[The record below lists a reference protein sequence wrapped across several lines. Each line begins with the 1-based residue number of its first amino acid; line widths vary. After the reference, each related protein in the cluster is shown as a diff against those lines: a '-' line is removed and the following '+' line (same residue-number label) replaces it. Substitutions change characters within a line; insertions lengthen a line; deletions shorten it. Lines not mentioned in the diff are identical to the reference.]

1 MKFGLSIALIC
12 SSLIY
17 IQTSSAAS
25 FNCQRAL
32 SKTEHAICAE
42 RVLNDADVQMA
53 TTYNIVRRLV
63 PMGNRSL
70 IQTEQVK
77 WLNLR
82 DQCQDSVECLKNLY
96 QMRQQRLDLHLDRI
110 YKQGPF

>member
-1 MKFGLSIALIC
+1 MKLGISFLLILGSINCVQI
-12 SSLIY
+12 
-17 IQTSSAAS
+17 SSAAS
-25 FNCQRAL
+25 FNCQRAV
-32 SKTEHAICAE
+32 SKTEHAICE
-42 RVLNDADVQMA
+42 HRILNDADVQMA
-53 TTYNIVRRLV
+53 TTYNILRRLV
-63 PMGNRSL
+63 PMGNRSM

-82 DQCQDSVECLKNLY
+82 DQCQDSLDCLKNLY

>member
-1 MKFGLSIALIC
+1 MKLGLSIMLIF
-12 SSLIY
+12 SSVGC
-17 IQTSSAAS
+17 IQISSAAS
-25 FNCQRAL
+25 FNCQRAV
-32 SKTEHAICAE
+32 SKTEHAVCE
-42 RVLNDADVQMA
+42 HRLLNDADVQMV

-63 PMGNRSL
+63 PMGNRSM

-82 DQCQDSVECLKNLY
+82 NQCQDSFECLKNIY

>member
-1 MKFGLSIALIC
+1 MKLGLSIVLIFGSI
-12 SSLIY
+12 SS
-17 IQTSSAAS
+17 IQISSAAS
-25 FNCQRAL
+25 FNCQHAM
-32 SKTEHAICAE
+32 SKTEHAVCE
-42 RVLNDADVQMA
+42 HRGLNDADVQMT

-82 DQCQDSVECLKNLY
+82 NQCQDSVECLKNIY